1 MLSHLNLVA
10 EVYITSLSGRQWAEK
25 ELAKGN
31 QLPEVEYRTLAH
43 LPISHIAGLLGYN
56 LGPIYS
62 AGTVVWYVVCC
73 HQRNPH
79 KSLFGDEMLIH
90 YFSGCG
96 NINGMIL

>member
-62 AGTVVWYVVCC
+62 AGTVV
-73 HQRNPH
+73 
-79 KSLFGDEMLIH
+79 
-90 YFSGCG
+90 
-96 NINGMIL
+96 